1 MSDTNSDNMMTIATG
16 WRTTATGKQSGS
28 AHRLANVPNPVIAK
42 KTNLCLYYTVVV
54 STICMESD
62 SDKLHLQKQVMIHSS
77 R

>member
-1 MSDTNSDNMMTIATG
+1 MSDTNRLSDNMMTIATG
-16 WRTTATGKQSGS
+16 WRTTTTGKQSGS
-28 AHRLANVPNPVIAK
+28 AYRLANMPNPVNAK
-42 KTNLCLYYTVVV
+42 NLCLYYTVVV